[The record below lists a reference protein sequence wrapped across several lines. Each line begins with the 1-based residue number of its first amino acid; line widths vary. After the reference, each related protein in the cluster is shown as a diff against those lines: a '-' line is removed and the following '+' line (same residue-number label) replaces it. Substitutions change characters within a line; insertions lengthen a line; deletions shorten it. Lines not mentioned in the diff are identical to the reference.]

1 MSIKYLDA
9 KRLRRILI
17 GGGQWIK
24 KHEDYLNDLN
34 VYPVPDGD
42 TGTNMSMTVDTMIND
57 INNLT
62 DRNTTMEEL
71 SNVVEEAVLM
81 GARGNSGTILSQV
94 ITGFLKG
101 TENKKRLLVEDVYKA
116 LKTSKE
122 TAYKAVETPVEGTIL
137 TVIREISEEAER
149 IYKDDIYLDEM
160 IDKLVVTAKNAVDKT
175 PELLPK
181 LKEAGVVDSGA
192 MGLYYF
198 FEGVQK
204 VLTEINLL
212 MNFNKEE
219 REFNKKI
226 SSVAH
231 NVEDIT
237 FSYCTEFVIRNIGA
251 DKNIDDLKK
260 TILGLGD
267 SVVFAETSKK
277 FKTHVHTNNPGVVL
291 ENALKFGELE
301 KVKIENMRIQNETLT
316 SGNSTTTVY
325 FNNRKSFSKY
335 NYIVVAD
342 TEELK
347 DTFFKLGADVV
358 ILGGQSQN
366 PSVSTIFEAVSK
378 ITNNKKIVILPNNK
392 NIISTAKLA
401 VEKLEQDILVLN
413 TRTMLEGYYYLMYKD
428 DSLENNIKDYA
439 NNYSIEITRAVREV
453 TIDNQKINIDDYMAI
468 VNGKIAIVNVEI
480 ADLFDELKEKY
491 ITSRTTNVTV
501 VEGINKSESIDVRL
515 EKLKKEI
522 SGQLEIISTKQE
534 AYNYYILIENKAEN
548 MPEIAVLTDTSSDL
562 EIEEIDNLP
571 VYIVPLNVEI
581 DGNTYLENVDL
592 TKKELWDK
600 LKNGKKF
607 KTSQPSPKSIMDTYK
622 RIFRKGYKKIIALN
636 ISKEMSGTYQLLKTT
651 ASKLDRVDD
660 IHIINSEAIGVH
672 LGTLVL
678 NVAKKS
684 KNKESLEKILDYVEK
699 FKKKTKLLIYMKDLE
714 QVQKGGRLSA
724 TAKTFADILSLKPII
739 TLSGGRL
746 VVDKK
751 CFGESQALKY
761 IEKEILEEA
770 KKQSIYIIGTWGG
783 DPQMKE
789 YMFQIFDRLKNESK
803 IHIIYDEHILGT
815 AIGCHSGPMFG
826 IFTLPRLL

>member
-24 KHEDYLNDLN
+24 KHEEYLNELN

-42 TGTNMSMTVDTMIND
+42 TGTNMSMTVETMIND

-62 DRNTTMEEL
+62 DKNTSMEEL
-71 SNVVEEAVLM
+71 SNIVEEAVLM

-116 LKTSKE
+116 LKVSKE
-122 TAYKAVETPVEGTIL
+122 VAYKAVETPVEGTIL
-137 TVIREISEEAER
+137 TVIREVYEEAER

-160 IDKLVVTAKNAVDKT
+160 IDRLVIVAKNAVEKT

-198 FEGVQK
+198 FEGIQK

-219 REFNKKI
+219 RDFNKKI
-226 SSVAH
+226 SSVSH
-231 NVEDIT
+231 NIEDIT
-237 FSYCTEFVIRNIGA
+237 FSYCTEFVIRNIGS
-251 DKNIDDLKK
+251 DNNIEDLKK
-260 TILGLGD
+260 IILGLGD

-277 FKTHVHTNNPGVVL
+277 FKTHVHTNNPGLVL

-301 KVKIENMRIQNETLT
+301 KVKIENMRIQNETLV
-316 SGNSTTTVY
+316 SGNSTTVY
-325 FNNRKSFSKY
+325 FNNKKSFSKY
-335 NYIVVAD
+335 NYIAVAD

-347 DTFFKLGADVV
+347 DVFFKLGADVV

-366 PSVSTIFEAVSK
+366 PSVSTIFEAVNK

-413 TRTMLEGYYYLMYKD
+413 TKTMLEGYYYLMYKD
-428 DSLENNIKDYA
+428 DNLENNIKDYE

-453 TIDNQKINIDDYMAI
+453 TIDNKKINIDDYMAI
-468 VNGKIAIVNVEI
+468 VNGKIEIVNVEI
-480 ADLFDELKEKY
+480 SDLFDELREKY
-491 ITSRTTNVTV
+491 ITSKTMNLTV

-522 SGQLEIISTKQE
+522 PGELEIISTKQE
-534 AYNYYILIENKAEN
+534 SYNYYILIENKPSN
-548 MPEIAVLTDTSSDL
+548 MPDIAILTDTSSDL
-562 EIEEIDNLP
+562 EVEEMNVLP
-571 VYIVPLNVEI
+571 IYTVPLNVEI
-581 DGNTYLENVDL
+581 DGVTYLENVDL

-600 LKNGKKF
+600 LKTGKKF

-651 ASKLDRVDD
+651 ASKLDKVND
-660 IHIINSEAIGVH
+660 IHVINSEAIGVY

-678 NVAKKS
+678 NVANKS
-684 KNKESLEKILDYVEK
+684 KNGESLDKILDYIEK
-699 FKKKTKLLIYMKDLE
+699 FKKKTKLLIYIKDLE
-714 QVQKGGRLSA
+714 QIQKGGRLSA
-724 TAKTFADILSLKPII
+724 TAKTFADFLSLKPII
-739 TLSGGRL
+739 TMSGGRL

-761 IEKEILEEA
+761 IEKEIIEES
-770 KKQSIYIIGTWGG
+770 KKQSIYVIGTWGG
-783 DPQMKE
+783 DIQMKE
-789 YMFQIFDRLKNESK
+789 YMYQIFDRLKNESK

-815 AIGCHSGPMFG
+815 AIGSHSGPMFG
-826 IFTLPRLL
+826 ICTVPRLL